1 MTNKKAPLLKQILL
15 IVAGGRDF
23 NNPTLL
29 RDSIEEFLSELDFND
44 LEFVLGGAPGAD
56 KLAQDLAE
64 EEALPHL
71 VIPAAWYDMTSPCVV
86 RENKH
91 GEYNALAGM
100 KRNIKMAERG
110 THLIAFW
117 DGKSKGTKD
126 MIDQAKKRNLVVK
139 VISY

>member
-1 MTNKKAPLLKQILL
+1 MTSKKAPLLKQVRL

-23 NNPTLL
+23 NDATLM
-29 RDSIEEFLSELDFND
+29 RDSIEEFLAELDFND

-56 KLAQDLAE
+56 KQAQELAE

-71 VIPAAWYDMTSPCVV
+71 VIPAAWYDMTSPCV
-86 RENKH
+86 RRQNSH

-100 KRNIKMAERG
+100 KRNIKMAEKG

-139 VISY
+139 IINY